1 MTSEP
6 ATGRPVAPRPTSR
19 RPIGRKQKRRLGVG
33 GVGVVLAVA
42 LALILMALGN
52 QIVYFYTPSDIATKH
67 VVAGEAIRLGGM
79 VKDGTWKK
87 DGDANSFVLTD
98 GKGEITAHFS
108 GILPDLFREGQGIVA
123 EGTMAPDGSFMA
135 TNVLAKHDENY
146 IPKEIVDEMKK
157 RGDWQPDNPQAALGG
172 AS

>member
-1 MTSEP
+1 SRRTRRARGTGGAQARRRQAMTSEP

-19 RPIGRKQKRRLGVG
+19 RPIGRKQKRLLVIG

-79 VKDGTWKK
+79 
-87 DGDANSFVLTD
+87 
-98 GKGEITAHFS
+98 
-108 GILPDLFREGQGIVA
+108 
-123 EGTMAPDGSFMA
+123 
-135 TNVLAKHDENY
+135 
-146 IPKEIVDEMKK
+146 
-157 RGDWQPDNPQAALGG
+157 
-172 AS
+172 

>member
-1 MTSEP
+1 MTSQP
-6 ATGRPVAPRPTSR
+6 ATGRPVTPRR
-19 RPIGRKQKRRLGVG
+19 MGRKQKRLLVIG

-42 LALILMALGN
+42 LTLILMALSN

-79 VKDGTWKK
+79 VKDGSWKK
-87 DGDANSFVLTD
+87 NGDANSFVLSD
-98 GKGEITAHFS
+98 GKGDITAHFS

-123 EGTMAPDGSFMA
+123 EGSMAPDGTFTA

-157 RGDWQPDNPQAALGG
+157 RGDWQPDNPQAAFGG